1 MNIWGSG
8 GVSYVVWPPLLI
20 GGALR
25 LPLHSRSAGVSP
37 AASYQCC
44 KRRSA
49 TASPPSGRHFPSKG
63 MKVATSRPKWQPIKS
78 YFAGQEMATE
88 VRSWDPPPEAVG
100 ANGNRVGREPMRTRH
115 AAWQAAVERVFT
127 LRGGDTAVRPEGDHH
142 GTAGSLGR
150 GARGKLE
157 GQT

>member
-1 MNIWGSG
+1 MASTPNRGRPEAAPLQSLSG
-8 GVSYVVWPPLLI
+8 GQPCSILSMLQKTLSHCIPTIRSPLSVQ
-20 GGALR
+20 R
-25 LPLHSRSAGVSP
+25 DES
-37 AASYQCC
+37 
-44 KRRSA
+44 
-49 TASPPSGRHFPSKG
+49 RHFPPKA

-88 VRSWDPPPEAVG
+88 VRCWDPPPEAVG

-127 LRGGDTAVRPEGDHH
+127 LRGGDTTVRPEGDHH